1 MPVPGGARH
10 HAGMA
15 RSTDRVLL
23 ELVADLQGILDL
35 DEFRHAL
42 LDAVRRA
49 VPADWISLNDIGP
62 GPEDVVVIV
71 DPPLGP
77 EWVERF
83 SAHAHEN
90 PLLAYWM
97 ATRDGRAYRF
107 TDVAD
112 PAELAELPLFREF
125 YLPLG
130 IRHQMSFTLP
140 STAPERV
147 LAVALSRK
155 RRNFSDRER
164 DLLDRARP
172 FLIQGYRTA
181 LAFAELNARLAA
193 ERVAPRQQLIALGL
207 TQREAEV
214 AVEVARGGSNAS
226 IARTLRISARTVQ
239 KHLQHAFAKLGVT
252 SRAEAADRVWS
263 LARPATDGEAE
274 AQG

>member
-1 MPVPGGARH
+1 
-10 HAGMA
+10 MA
-15 RSTDRVLL
+15 RSADRVLL
-23 ELVADLQGILDL
+23 DLVADLQGILDL
-35 DEFRHAL
+35 DEFRREL
-42 LDAVRRA
+42 LDAVGRA
-49 VPADWISLNDIGP
+49 VPADWVSLNDIGP
-62 GPEDVVVIV
+62 GPEDVVALI
-71 DPPLGP
+71 DPPLEP
-77 EWVERF
+77 KWVELF

-90 PLLAYWM
+90 PLLVYWM

-112 PAELAELPLFREF
+112 PAELADRALFREF
-125 YLPLG
+125 YEPLG
-130 IRHQMSFTLP
+130 VRHQISFTLP

-193 ERVAPRQQLIALGL
+193 ERALPHERLIALGL
-207 TQREAEV
+207 TAREADV

-239 KHLQHAFAKLGVT
+239 KHLQHAFAKLGVA
-252 SRAEAADRVWS
+252 SRAEAA
-263 LARPATDGEAE
+263 
-274 AQG
+274 